1 MPSVNFR
8 TNTCM
13 RRDSIRDKTVAA
25 SILAA
30 CAGKPIRV
38 IRSSADLGRPI
49 PAPIVVPKSKDTE
62 MVTRILA
69 TLRASDTPLS
79 SQAIAAELKLE
90 TTQVYAACVRLAED
104 SRITRVN
111 HNSSSGRPALWSI

>member
-1 MPSVNFR
+1 MPSVTFR

-13 RRDSIRDKTVAA
+13 RRNAAGDKSAA
-25 SILAA
+25 AAILAA
-30 CAGKPIRV
+30 CADKPIRV
-38 IRSSADLGRPI
+38 IRSSADLGRPL
-49 PAPIVVPKSKDTE
+49 PAPIAVPKPKDTE
-62 MVTRILA
+62 MVTSILA
-69 TLRASDTPLS
+69 VLRAANTPLS
-79 SQAIAAELKLE
+79 SQAIAVGLKLE